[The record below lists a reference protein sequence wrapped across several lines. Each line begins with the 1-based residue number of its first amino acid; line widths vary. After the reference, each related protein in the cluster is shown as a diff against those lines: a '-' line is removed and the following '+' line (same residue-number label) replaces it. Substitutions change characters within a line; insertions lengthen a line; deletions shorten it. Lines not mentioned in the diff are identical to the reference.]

1 MALSLVSTAPA
12 RPAHLDPRA
21 KRRNAMLG
29 KVHVARKA
37 LNLDEDD
44 YRQILMQE
52 TGHGSAKD
60 CTEQQLERV
69 LGRFE
74 ALGWKPLPK
83 ATGKGVAQNP
93 MARKARA
100 LWISLYHLGAVRS
113 RDEKALE
120 AFAKRQIGCERLI
133 WAKQSDGYKLIE
145 ALKKMAEKDG
155 WAQLDAKGNNLSVL
169 KLNEGLCEAIL
180 AKLVK
185 AGEARPD
192 WTLNVAAW
200 RLCGIELGA
209 EGPMGP
215 EQYQT
220 LAQQLGAKLR
230 DAGGAA

>member
-21 KRRNAMLG
+21 RRRNAMIG
-29 KVHVARKA
+29 KVHVAKKDLA
-37 LNLDEDD
+37 LNEDD
-44 YRQILMQE
+44 YRNILMQE
-52 TGHGSAKD
+52 TGHDSAKH

-100 LWISLYHLGAVRS
+100 LWISLYHLGVVRS

-120 AFAKRQIGCERLI
+120 AFAKRQIGCERLR
-133 WAKQSDGYKLIE
+133 WAKQSEGFKLIE

-155 WAQLDAKGNNLSVL
+155 WAQLDASGNNLSPL

-192 WTLNVAAW
+192 WTLNTAAW
-200 RLCGIELGA
+200 RLCGVELGA
-209 EGPMGP
+209 EGPMGA
-215 EQYQT
+215 EEYQT
-220 LAQQLGAKLR
+220 LAQQLGEKLR
-230 DAGGAA
+230 AAGGAA

>member
-12 RPAHLDPRA
+12 RPARFDPTA

-37 LNLDEDD
+37 LALNEDD
-44 YRQILMQE
+44 YRNILMQE
-52 TGHGSAKD
+52 TGHDSAKH

-74 ALGWKPLPK
+74 GLGWKPLPK

-100 LWISLYHLGAVRS
+100 LWISLYHLGWARS

-120 AFAKRQIGCERLI
+120 AFAKRQIGCERLV

-145 ALKKMAEKDG
+145 ALKKRAEMEG
-155 WAQLDAKGNNLSVL
+155 WAQTDTSGNNLSSL
-169 KLNEGLCEAIL
+169 KLNEGLCNAIL

-185 AGEARPD
+185 VGEARPD
-192 WTLNVAAW
+192 WTLNTAAW
-200 RLCGIELGA
+200 RLCGVELGA
-209 EGPMGP
+209 DGAMGA
-215 EQYQT
+215 EAYQT

-230 DAGGAA
+230 AAGGAE